1 MTDIV
6 FIVAVGW
13 MTVLFSVVVFLV
25 IKRSSAVD
33 KIQALDVLS
42 LILVALLVLFADA
55 QMASYYLDVALI
67 LSLLSFIAVVAAAR
81 FFGGG
86 RIF

>member
-1 MTDIV
+1 MTDVV
-6 FIVAVGW
+6 FVVAVGW
-13 MTVLFSVVVFLV
+13 MTVLFSVGVGLV
-25 IKRSSAVD
+25 IQRRSAVD
-33 KIQALDVLS
+33 KIQALDILG

-55 QMASYYLDVALI
+55 QGVSYYLDVALV
-67 LSLLSFIAVVAAAR
+67 LALLSFVATIAAAR

>member
-1 MTDIV
+1 MTDVIFV
-6 FIVAVGW
+6 IAVVW
-13 MTVLFSVVVFLV
+13 MTVLFSLGVVLV
-25 IKRSSAVD
+25 IKRRSAVD

-42 LILVALLVLFADA
+42 LVLVALLVLFSDA
-55 QMASYYLDVALI
+55 RNSSYYLDVALI
-67 LSLLSFIAVVAAAR
+67 LSLLSFVAVVAAAR